1 MQPNLLV
8 VFDLDGVLVET
19 HHFHLEAWRQA
30 SIEVAGILVE
40 DVLLDGIRGR
50 SRQETINH
58 LFGGEALPCEVQ
70 ARLIA
75 RKAALYRASVMQDSS
90 RLLVAGARELLRDL
104 EAGGYAIALY
114 SASSVAREVISAVGI
129 SSFFSYVSDG
139 LDAGRPKPYPDRLVR
154 MLAALGIAPGNA
166 VLLEDSELGALAA
179 RVAGMRVLGI
189 GSSLLQDCPT
199 FARID
204 QLSAQAIRN
213 YIIGDR
219 HEQQSG
225 EPCHLHSFI
234 SA

>member
-19 HHFHLEAWRQA
+19 HRLHLEAWRQA

-40 DVLLDGIRGR
+40 DELLEGIRGR
-50 SRQETINH
+50 SREQTMNH
-58 LFGGEALPCEVQ
+58 LFGEVPCELQ
-70 ARLIA
+70 ARLLT
-75 RKAALYRASVMQDSS
+75 RKADLYRTSVLQDSS
-90 RLLVAGARELLRDL
+90 QLLVAGARELLRDL
-104 EAGGYAIALY
+104 EAGGCAIALY
-114 SASSVAREVISAVGI
+114 SASRVAREVISAVGI

-179 RVAGMRVLGI
+179 RAVGIRVLGI

-234 SA
+234 ST